1 VLRGDEGAATE
12 AWLWMHLEGDRQRL
26 LDEARAAQAE
36 GRVRQAQ
43 INASQGLQA
52 RRSPSQPAQGSRQS
66 SASKKSSPAKTPP
79 AVNMFA
85 SLDRRSSSGRQMSDQ
100 QLVQNFAR
108 KTSSSTAPTERGR
121 SNTRAG
127 SQTVASGSGTVAV
140 THQILQTNFA
150 GGPAELT
157 RSPSSS
163 PAPVAGQRR
172 TRQDTSSGNATPTAP
187 TGKAPDKK
195 KQK

>member
-1 VLRGDEGAATE
+1 
-12 AWLWMHLEGDRQRL
+12 MKLEL
-26 LDEARAAQAE
+26 LKPKVEYAKLK
-36 GRVRQAQ
+36 
-43 INASQGLQA
+43 SMQA
-52 RRSPSQPAQGSRQS
+52 RVCRLVAHRRSLHKGVDNRVQA
-66 SASKKSSPAKTPP
+66 KKSSPAKTPP

-108 KTSSSTAPTERGR
+108 KTSSSTVPTERGR

-140 THQILQTNFA
+140 THPIIQTNFA
-150 GGPAELT
+150 GGPAELS

-172 TRQDTSSGNATPTAP
+172 TRQDTSSGNVSRFGASLSPLVVA
-187 TGKAPDKK
+187 AYLY
-195 KQK
+195 